1 MSAREAGVFC
11 RVHEI
16 VILNHKR
23 ALLGCNLAGGMF
35 RGTVLA
41 ARSNHTEE
49 SHPEALGQQVV
60 NDGVGGRAQV
70 EENTWENKGGGK
82 TETHFTHLFVLK

>member
-1 MSAREAGVFC
+1 
-11 RVHEI
+11 
-16 VILNHKR
+16 
-23 ALLGCNLAGGMF
+23 MF

-70 EENTWENKGGGK
+70 EENTWENKGGGEERNIFLCMK
-82 TETHFTHLFVLK
+82 

>member
-1 MSAREAGVFC
+1 MCARETRVFS

-16 VILNHKR
+16 VILNHKH
-23 ALLGCNLAGGMF
+23 ALLGRNLASGMF

-41 ARSNHTEE
+41 ARRNHTEK

-60 NDGVGGRAQV
+60 NDGVCGRAQV
-70 EENTWENKGGGK
+70 EENTWENKGR
-82 TETHFTHLFVLK
+82 ERHIYV